1 MKGSK
6 MRKQQGPVTTRN
18 CLRPLAIHTQGETGK
33 EWWFNMAKIFWIEKL
48 NSCSP
53 FPLGSESEEMSLPI
67 SAAYEEELLNHY
79 DDETLEEN
87 SLWSIESFHS

>member
-1 MKGSK
+1 
-6 MRKQQGPVTTRN
+6 
-18 CLRPLAIHTQGETGK
+18 
-33 EWWFNMAKIFWIEKL
+33 MAKIFWIEKL

-87 SLWSIESFHS
+87 SL